1 MFRAALLVGVDIAIL
16 YAVLWSVLWF
26 RFGDPLASGA
36 WGQHVLPFSLLY
48 GLWLLVFHAF
58 GLYNLGLTKNSF
70 AFLFALSRS
79 LGACFFLAVIFFYFT
94 PFFGIAPKTNLFLVT
109 LLAFLFLGLWRLL
122 YNMQARHPYH
132 VQSVIVIGQNA
143 HALELQEHLAQNPQF
158 GYKISAIIRPE
169 EQELNLLSLSKEHTI
184 LAAFD
189 LHAYPKLTQTLFSFV
204 PELWFE
210 SLASFYER
218 ITGKVPLSQIDEIWF
233 LHNLRERERSA
244 YETLKRITDILSGL
258 VLGLFALLFL
268 PLVAIALLLESPGS
282 LFYAQQRVGKN
293 GKVFT
298 LWKFRSMV
306 PNAEEN
312 GAAWA
317 QKNDPRVTKAGNI
330 LRKTFIDEL
339 PQAINILKGDMSL
352 VGPRPERPEFVQS
365 LSEEIPFYQIRHL
378 VKPGITGWA
387 QVNSPYGNSTQ
398 GALEKLQ
405 YDLYYLKNRSLMLDL
420 DILLKTVNVVFKGG
434 TQ

>member
-1 MFRAALLVGVDIAIL
+1 M
-16 YAVLWSVLWF
+16 
-26 RFGDPLASGA
+26 
-36 WGQHVLPFSLLY
+36 
-48 GLWLLVFHAF
+48 
-58 GLYNLGLTKNSF
+58 
-70 AFLFALSRS
+70 
-79 LGACFFLAVIFFYFT
+79 
-94 PFFGIAPKTNLFLVT
+94 
-109 LLAFLFLGLWRLL
+109 
-122 YNMQARHPYH
+122 
-132 VQSVIVIGQNA
+132 
-143 HALELQEHLAQNPQF
+143 
-158 GYKISAIIRPE
+158 
-169 EQELNLLSLSKEHTI
+169 
-184 LAAFD
+184 
-189 LHAYPKLTQTLFSFV
+189 
-204 PELWFE
+204 
-210 SLASFYER
+210 
-218 ITGKVPLSQIDEIWF
+218 
-233 LHNLRERERSA
+233 
-244 YETLKRITDILSGL
+244 
-258 VLGLFALLFL
+258 LGLFALLFL